1 MVFKILRLAI
11 PFIWFG
17 AVCAISFMEAP
28 LKFGAPN
35 ITLELGL
42 GIGRIVFHALT
53 KVEIS
58 LAVLLLVSFLYT
70 RSRRDLSF
78 ALAAIVFAILL
89 LQTVWLLP
97 VLDLRASALLQG
109 EPLPPSHLHI
119 VYIAVDV
126 IKVVLL
132 LTIGFR
138 GLIGAVRE
146 GERSIAV

>member
-28 LKFGAPN
+28 LKFQAPN
-35 ITLELGL
+35 ITVELGL
-42 GIGRIVFHALT
+42 GIGLIVFHALN
-53 KVEIS
+53 KVEIA

-109 EPLPPSHLHI
+109 EPPPPSHLHI
-119 VYIAVDV
+119 VYIAADA

-132 LTIGFR
+132 LTLGFR

-146 GERSIAV
+146 GERGIAL